1 MCMRRRICRC
11 ETSDKWGTI
20 FLEHPGITA
29 SCGGKVAFAG
39 ACRASIMVAACPCT
53 ATDDCSAALDSFS
66 SSAAVHVSSAGT
78 GCGAGIGFADQ
89 ALFKPHARN
98 LGAAENSWCYSKTGK
113 KSDGAGWST
122 YGSPFKTGDVITAGA
137 WRPC

>member
-1 MCMRRRICRC
+1 
-11 ETSDKWGTI
+11 
-20 FLEHPGITA
+20 
-29 SCGGKVAFAG
+29 
-39 ACRASIMVAACPCT
+39 
-53 ATDDCSAALDSFS
+53 
-66 SSAAVHVSSAGT
+66 VHVSSAGT

-122 YGSPFKTGDVITAGA
+122 YGSPFKTGDVITAGEQGCLFASCLLLHLGDSQTPFFGCA
-137 WRPC
+137 WICRAGS